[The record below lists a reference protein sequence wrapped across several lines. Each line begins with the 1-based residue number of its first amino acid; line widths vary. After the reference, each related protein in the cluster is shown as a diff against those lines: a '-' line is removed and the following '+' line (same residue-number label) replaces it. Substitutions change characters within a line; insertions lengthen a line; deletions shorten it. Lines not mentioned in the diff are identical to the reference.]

1 MIGARRPQAFSAFLP
16 SVLGVAAG
24 LVLGVLGGCAV
35 GGGSAVPWLR
45 QGEYT
50 ALSPESG
57 RELDRFNSALRRESG
72 GIEDSRAET
81 HFADAFKRVR
91 ISYVRTVSDADM
103 VNAAIGGVE
112 EQKSVSPRPDS
123 FRLAEAGLRKMLTS
137 LDPHSAYLNADEFRD
152 SFVST
157 RSEFGGIGIEISAE
171 NDLVKVVAPIEDT
184 PAFRAGLKTGDL
196 ITHVDGESI
205 KGKGLMYAV
214 NKMRGPSGSEIRLGL
229 LRGGNPFEAR
239 LIRAVIKVRSVRTEV
254 IDDVG
259 YIRITRFIEKVDD
272 SLEQAVT
279 EIRNRLGGN
288 PRGIV
293 LDLRNNPGGLLEQS
307 VTIAD
312 SFLDSGT
319 IVTVK
324 GQRGSG
330 RVYEASRGDLARGV
344 PMVVLI
350 NNGSASASEIV
361 ASALQYHGRAVVMGS
376 QSFGKGS
383 VQTVAPLP
391 LEGALRLTTS
401 LYYAPSGETIQAYG
415 VEPDIELIET
425 PESQAPAAKANG
437 GKSPPPAAP
446 RREADLPGAL
456 PQPGRLS
463 ARTHESVSDSRCR
476 PAGEK
481 NDRQIG
487 CAVELL
493 RAGSA
498 GKFLA
503 AVGIRPSM

>member
-1 MIGARRPQAFSAFLP
+1 MTGARATTPFSTVPPAAL
-16 SVLGVAAG
+16 SIAAG
-24 LVLGVLGGCAV
+24 LVLIVLGGCAI
-35 GGGSAVPWLR
+35 GGGSAAPWLR
-45 QGEYT
+45 QGEYA
-50 ALSPESG
+50 ALPPESS
-57 RELDRFNSALRRESG
+57 RELDRFHAVLRREAG

-81 HFADAFKRVR
+81 HFTDAFKRVR
-91 ISYVRTVSDADM
+91 ISYVRHVRDADM
-103 VNAAIGGVE
+103 VDAAIRGVE
-112 EQKSVSPRPDS
+112 EQKSASPRPDP

-171 NDLVKVVAPIEDT
+171 NDVVKVVAPIEDT
-184 PAFRAGLKTGDL
+184 PAQRAGLKAGDL
-196 ITHVDGESI
+196 ITHVDGEAI

-229 LRGGNPFEAR
+229 LRAGAPFEAR

-259 YIRITRFIEKVDD
+259 YIRVTRFIEKVDD
-272 SLEQAVT
+272 NLEQAVAD
-279 EIRNRLGGN
+279 IRRRLGGN

-312 SFLDSGT
+312 SFLDSGA

-415 VEPDIELIET
+415 VEPDIELIES
-425 PESQAPAAKANG
+425 PDAQASAARPDG
-437 GKSPPPAAP
+437 GDAPPPAAA

-456 PQPGRLS
+456 PQPGRFE
-463 ARTHESVSDSRCR
+463 ARKHESVPDSRCR

-481 NDRQIG
+481 NDRQVG

-498 GKFLA
+498 GNFLA
-503 AVGIRPSM
+503 AVGIRSSM

>member
-1 MIGARRPQAFSAFLP
+1 MIDARRRRLFPTFLP
-16 SVLGVAAG
+16 AALGVAVG
-24 LVLGVLGGCAV
+24 LVLGALGGCA
-35 GGGSAVPWLR
+35 GGGSAIPWLR
-45 QGEYT
+45 QGEY
-50 ALSPESG
+50 ASLPSESS
-57 RELDRFNSALRRESG
+57 RELDRFNAVLRREAG
-72 GIEDSRAET
+72 GIENTRAET
-81 HFADAFKRVR
+81 HFRDAFKRVR
-91 ISYVRTVSDADM
+91 ISYVREVRDADM
-103 VNAAIGGVE
+103 IDSAIRGVE
-112 EQKSVSPRPDS
+112 EQKSAAPRPDP
-123 FRLAEAGLRKMLTS
+123 FLLAESGLRKMLAT

-171 NDLVKVVAPIEDT
+171 NDMVKVVAPIEDT
-184 PAFRAGLKTGDL
+184 PAYRAGLKAGDL
-196 ITHVDGESI
+196 ITHVDGESV

-229 LRGGNPFEAR
+229 LRGGAAFEAR
-239 LIRAVIKVRSVRTEV
+239 LIRAVIKVRSVRTEI
-254 IDDVG
+254 IDDIG

-272 SLEQAVT
+272 SLEQAVAD
-279 EIRNRLGGN
+279 IRRRLGGKM
-288 PRGIV
+288 RGLV

-312 SFLDSGT
+312 SFLDSGV

-330 RVYEASRGDLARGV
+330 RVYEASRGDLARGL

-415 VEPDIELIET
+415 VEPDIELIES
-425 PESQAPAAKANG
+425 PESPAASVPPDG
-437 GKSPPPAAP
+437 GKPPVAAP

-463 ARTHESVSDSRCR
+463 ARTHESVPDSRCR

-481 NDRQIG
+481 NDRQLG

-503 AVGIRPSM
+503 AVGIRSSM